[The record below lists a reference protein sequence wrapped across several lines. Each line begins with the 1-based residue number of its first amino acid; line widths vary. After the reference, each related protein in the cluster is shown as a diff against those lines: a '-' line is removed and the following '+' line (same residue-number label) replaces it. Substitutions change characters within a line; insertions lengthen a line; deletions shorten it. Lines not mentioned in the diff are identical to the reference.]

1 MTGTDLGVTSV
12 QFLLASA
19 LGLFLFVGLINLVV
33 VQYGRGALQSAVEQG
48 VRAGSLTGDPG
59 DCESRINSVVSQ
71 LLAGRMSDDL
81 VVACS
86 STDGLMSASALA
98 TFASW
103 TPLTG
108 DFRVEL
114 TSRALIEQP

>member
-1 MTGTDLGVTSV
+1 MTSV

-81 VVACS
+81 TVGCS
-86 STDGLMSASALA
+86 SADGLMSATASA
-98 TFASW
+98 TFSSW
-103 TPLTG
+103 TPLT
-108 DFRVEL
+108 DHFRVEL
-114 TSRALIEQP
+114 TSRALIEPP

>member
-1 MTGTDLGVTSV
+1 MTGADRGVTSI

-19 LGLFLFVGLINLVV
+19 LGLLLFVGLINLVV

-48 VRAGSLTGDPG
+48 VRAGTLTGDPG

-81 VVACS
+81 VARCS
-86 STDGLMSASALA
+86 STDGLIYASASA
-98 TFASW
+98 TFDSW
-103 TPLTG
+103 TPLSG
-108 DFRVEL
+108 DFQVEL
-114 TSRALIEQP
+114 TSQALIEPP